1 MFKPTASSVYAPIN
15 NACLLI
21 LAGTAM
27 TWILVYAKA
36 VLMPFVIALFLSIV
50 LNTIAD
56 WMKKKWKVPH
66 LLGFLLGIL
75 LFLGL
80 AALSVVF
87 VSNSI
92 SSFVNGANIYAEKLN
107 ATVAWLLET
116 AQKLG
121 IQTNSE
127 LLAETLNRVPLFNML
142 RTMGGGVV
150 SFVSNLTLISLFLI
164 FLFMGRASGDEK
176 TVLVTNI
183 EKQISYYLLIKI
195 FVSLLATFLT
205 WLVLAMVGTELAI
218 MFAVIT
224 FVLNFIPNIGPFIA
238 TLLPMPV
245 LFLQYGFD
253 WRMILTIFLLSAI
266 HFVVGNILET
276 KWLGKGMDLNP
287 VVVIASLIFWA
298 LVWGVIGALLAVP
311 LTSIIKMI
319 LEMSQP
325 TKPFADLLAGRL
337 PFK

>member
-253 WRMILTIFLLSAI
+253 WRMILTIFLLSAV

>member
-121 IQTNSE
+121 LQTNSE

-176 TVLVTNI
+176 TALVTNI

-195 FVSLLATFLT
+195 FVSLLAAFLT

-253 WRMILTIFLLSAI
+253 WRMILTIFLLSAV

>member
-176 TVLVTNI
+176 TALVTNI

-195 FVSLLATFLT
+195 FVSLLAAFLT

-253 WRMILTIFLLSAI
+253 WRMILTIFLLSAV

>member
-21 LAGTAM
+21 LAGTAL

-253 WRMILTIFLLSAI
+253 WRMILTIFLLSAV

>member
-1 MFKPTASSVYAPIN
+1 MFKRINASAYAPIN

-21 LAGTAM
+21 LAGTAL
-27 TWILVYAKA
+27 TWILIYAKT
-36 VLMPFVIALFLSIV
+36 VLMPFVIAVFLSIV
-50 LNTIAD
+50 LNTIAS
-56 WMKKKWKVPH
+56 WMNKQWQVPH
-66 LLGFLLGIL
+66 VLGVILGII

-80 AALSVVF
+80 AALSIVF

-92 SSFVNGANIYAEKLN
+92 SSFVEGANIYADKLN
-107 ATVAWLLET
+107 ATVAWFLET
-116 AQKLG
+116 AQKFG
-121 IQTNSE
+121 FRINSQF
-127 LLAETLNRVPLFNML
+127 LSDTLSRLPLFNMV

-150 SFVSNLTLISLFLI
+150 SFVSNTLLVSLFLI
-164 FLFMGRASGDEK
+164 FLFMGRQTTDDKTSLASS
-176 TVLVTNI
+176 I
-183 EKQISYYLLIKI
+183 EKQISYYLIIKI
-195 FVSLLATFLT
+195 FVSLLATAAT
-205 WLVLAMVGTELAI
+205 WLVLTITGTELAV

-253 WRMILTIFLLSAI
+253 WHIILAASLLSAA
-266 HFVVGNILET
+266 HFVIGNILET

-298 LVWGVIGALLAVP
+298 LVWGAVGALLAVP

-319 LEMSQP
+319 LERSEP
-325 TKPFADLLAGRL
+325 TKPFADLLAGRI

>member
-1 MFKPTASSVYAPIN
+1 MFKPAASSVYAPIN

-21 LAGTAM
+21 LAGTAL
-27 TWILVYAKA
+27 TWVLVYAKA

-80 AALSVVF
+80 AALSVIF

-107 ATVAWLLET
+107 DTVAWLLQT
-116 AQKLG
+116 AQKFG
-121 IQTNSE
+121 IQANSE
-127 LLAETLNRVPLFNML
+127 LLSETLNRVPLFNML

-150 SFVSNLTLISLFLI
+150 SFISNLTLISLFLI

-176 TVLVTNI
+176 TALVSNI
-183 EKQISYYLLIKI
+183 EKQISYYLIVKI
-195 FVSLLATFLT
+195 FVSLLAAFLT
-205 WLVLAMVGTELAI
+205 WIVLAALRTELAI

-238 TLLPMPV
+238 TVLPMPV

-253 WRMILTIFLLSAI
+253 WRMILAICLLSSI

-319 LEMSQP
+319 LELSQP

>member
-1 MFKPTASSVYAPIN
+1 MFKNTASSAYAPIN

-56 WMKKKWKVPH
+56 WMKKHWKVPH
-66 LLGFLLGIL
+66 LLGFLVGIL

-87 VSNSI
+87 ISNSI

-107 ATVAWLLET
+107 DTVTWALET
-116 AQKLG
+116 AQKFG
-121 IQTNSE
+121 IKTNSE
-127 LLAETLNRVPLFNML
+127 FLADALNRLPVFNVL

-150 SFVSNLTLISLFLI
+150 SFISNLTLISLFLI
-164 FLFMGRASGDEK
+164 FLFMGRATGDEK
-176 TVLVTNI
+176 NALVSNI
-183 EKQISYYLLIKI
+183 EKQISYYLIIKI
-195 FVSLLATFLT
+195 FVSLLAALLT
-205 WLVLAMVGTELAI
+205 WLILSLVGTELAS
-218 MFAVIT
+218 MFAVLT

-238 TLLPMPV
+238 TILPVPV

-253 WRMILTIFLLSAI
+253 WRMILAISLLTAT

-319 LEMSQP
+319 LERSEP

>member
-1 MFKPTASSVYAPIN
+1 MFKPAASSVYAPIN

-21 LAGTAM
+21 LAGTAL
-27 TWILVYAKA
+27 TWVLVYAKA

-80 AALSVVF
+80 AALSVIF

-107 ATVAWLLET
+107 DTVAWLLQT
-116 AQKLG
+116 AQKFG
-121 IQTNSE
+121 IQANSE
-127 LLAETLNRVPLFNML
+127 LLSETLNRVPLFNML

-150 SFVSNLTLISLFLI
+150 SFISNLTLISLFLI

-176 TVLVTNI
+176 TTLVSNI
-183 EKQISYYLLIKI
+183 EKQISYYLIVKI
-195 FVSLLATFLT
+195 FVSLLSAFLT
-205 WLVLAMVGTELAI
+205 WIVLAALRTELAI

-238 TLLPMPV
+238 TVLPMPV

-253 WRMILTIFLLSAI
+253 WRMILAICLLSSI

-319 LEMSQP
+319 LELSQP

>member
-21 LAGTAM
+21 LAGTAL

-127 LLAETLNRVPLFNML
+127 LLAETLNRAPLFNML

-253 WRMILTIFLLSAI
+253 WQMILAISLLSAV

>member
-1 MFKPTASSVYAPIN
+1 MFKQTASSVYAPIN

-21 LAGTAM
+21 LAGTAL

-80 AALSVVF
+80 AALSVIF

-107 ATVAWLLET
+107 DTVTWLLQT
-116 AQKLG
+116 AQKFG
-121 IQTNSE
+121 IQANSE
-127 LLAETLNRVPLFNML
+127 LLSETLNRVPLFNML

-176 TVLVTNI
+176 TALVSNI
-183 EKQISYYLLIKI
+183 EKQISYYLIVKI
-195 FVSLLATFLT
+195 FVSLLATLLT
-205 WLVLAMVGTELAI
+205 WIVLTVLGTELAI

-253 WRMILTIFLLSAI
+253 WRMILAISLLSAI

>member
-1 MFKPTASSVYAPIN
+1 MFKQTASSVYAPIN
-15 NACLLI
+15 NACLII
-21 LAGTAM
+21 LAGTAL

-36 VLMPFVIALFLSIV
+36 VLMPFVIAVFLSIV
-50 LNTIAD
+50 LNTIAV
-56 WMKKKWKVPH
+56 WINKKWKVPH
-66 LLGFLLGIL
+66 LLGFLIGIL
-75 LFLGL
+75 LFLGM
-80 AALSVVF
+80 ATLSVIF

-107 ATVAWLLET
+107 DTVAWFLQT
-116 AQKLG
+116 AQKFG
-121 IQTNSE
+121 IKLNSE
-127 LLAETLNRVPLFNML
+127 LLSETLNRLPIFNLL
-142 RTMGGGVV
+142 RTMGGSVV
-150 SFVSNLTLISLFLI
+150 SFVSNLALISLFLI
-164 FLFMGRASGDEK
+164 FMFMGRASSDEK
-176 TVLVTNI
+176 TALVTNI
-183 EKQISYYLLIKI
+183 EKQISYYLIIKI
-195 FVSLLATFLT
+195 FVSLLATILT
-205 WLVLAMVGTELAI
+205 WIILAAVGTELAI

-238 TLLPMPV
+238 TVLPLPV

-253 WRMILTIFLLSAI
+253 WQMILAVCLLTAT

-287 VVVIASLIFWA
+287 IVVIASLIFWA

-311 LTSIIKMI
+311 LTSVIKMI
-319 LEMSQP
+319 LERSQP

>member
-1 MFKPTASSVYAPIN
+1 MFKQTASSVYAPIN
-15 NACLLI
+15 NACLII
-21 LAGTAM
+21 LAGTAL
-27 TWILVYAKA
+27 TWVLVYAKA
-36 VLMPFVIALFLSIV
+36 VLMPFVIAVFLSIV

-56 WMKKKWKVPH
+56 WMNKKWKLPH
-66 LLGFLLGIL
+66 LLGFLIGIL
-75 LFLGL
+75 LFLGM
-80 AALSVVF
+80 ATLSVIF

-107 ATVAWLLET
+107 DTVAWFLQT
-116 AQKLG
+116 AQKFGLKL
-121 IQTNSE
+121 NSE
-127 LLAETLNRVPLFNML
+127 LLSETLNRLPIFNML
-142 RTMGGGVV
+142 RTMGGSVV
-150 SFVSNLTLISLFLI
+150 SFVSNLALISLFLI
-164 FLFMGRASGDEK
+164 FMFMGRASSDEK
-176 TVLVTNI
+176 TALVSNI
-183 EKQISYYLLIKI
+183 EKQISYYLIIKI
-195 FVSLLATFLT
+195 FVSLLAAILT
-205 WLVLAMVGTELAI
+205 WIILAAVGTELAI

-238 TLLPMPV
+238 TILPLPV

-253 WRMILTIFLLSAI
+253 WRMILAVCLLTAT

-287 VVVIASLIFWA
+287 IVVIASLIFWA

-311 LTSIIKMI
+311 LTSVIKMI
-319 LEMSQP
+319 LERSQP

>member
-21 LAGTAM
+21 LAGTAL

-253 WRMILTIFLLSAI
+253 WQMILAISLLSAV